1 MILEDDIEDYEIGS
15 KDTYRDNPLLK
26 KAGVKIEYTQEQIDE
41 YVKCS
46 KDPVYFAENY
56 VYIINVDHGLMKFKM
71 WDFQKE
77 MIKVYHKNRFSITK
91 CPRQVGKTTTSV
103 AYLLWL
109 TLFTDTQN
117 VAILANKGSLARDI
131 LGKYQLAYE
140 NLPTFLQ
147 QGVLVWNKGNVELEN
162 GSKIIAAST
171 SSSAIR
177 GGAFNLVFLDEF
189 AFVPN
194 NIAEEF
200 FNSVYPVISSGKTS
214 KIIIVSTPN
223 GMNLFYKLRMDAI
236 NKKNNYKTF
245 EIHWSMVPGRDEVW
259 KEETIRNTSERQ
271 FRQEFETEFLGSSNT
286 LVSGY
291 KLQTMVYRD
300 PSITHDGIRIFE
312 KPIKEGENDAKS
324 DHLYC
329 ICVDVSEGKNL
340 DCSAFQIIDISE
352 TPYKQVAAYN
362 SSSITPILFPTVI
375 YNAARMYNDAY
386 ILVEINNN
394 PQVADSLHADFEYEN
409 LWKVYTGNKK
419 PQQLS
424 AGFARGIQMGLKM
437 SPQVKAIGCSNLK
450 TLIEGDKLFI
460 SDFDTY
466 SELTTFEQNKNS
478 FKAADGANDDLV
490 MSLVIFG
497 WVSTQQYFK
506 EIVNHDIRKQI
517 QLEQMNQMDEN
528 VLPAPIIDDGMETP
542 FEVMGGD
549 LWEVANGG
557 EIYSNFIKERLNN
570 I

>member
-1 MILEDDIEDYEIGS
+1 MTVEIEDYDLDAKE
-15 KDTYRDNPLLK
+15 TYRDNPLLK
-26 KAGVKIEYTQEQIDE
+26 KAGVKVEYTQEQVDE
-41 YVKCS
+41 YIKCS
-46 KDPVYFAENY
+46 KDPIYFAENY
-56 VYIINVDHGLMKFKM
+56 VTIVNVDVGLMKFKM

-77 MIKVYHKNRFSITK
+77 MIRTYHENRFSITK

-109 TLFTDTQN
+109 TLFTETQN
-117 VAILANKGSLARDI
+117 VAVLANKGSLARDI
-131 LGKYQLAYE
+131 LAKYQLAYE
-140 NLPTFLQ
+140 NLPMWLQ
-147 QGVLVWNKGNVELEN
+147 QGVVVWNKGNVELEN

-177 GGAFNLVFLDEF
+177 GGSFNLVFLDEF

-223 GMNLFYKLRMDAI
+223 GMNLFYKLWMDAV
-236 NKKNNYKTF
+236 NKKNGYKTF
-245 EIHWSMVPGRDEVW
+245 EIHWSMVPGRDEAW

-286 LVSGY
+286 LVSGL
-291 KLQTMVYRD
+291 KLQQIAYRD
-300 PSITHDGIRIFE
+300 PIAIHDMLKIYE
-312 KPIKEGENDAKS
+312 MPKKTEEGDKS

-340 DCSAFQIIDISE
+340 DSSAFQVIDIST
-352 TPYKQVAAYN
+352 TPYRQVASYA

-386 ILVEINNN
+386 VLVEINNN
-394 PQVADSLHADFEYEN
+394 PQVADSLHQDFEYEN

-450 TLIEGDKLFI
+450 TLIEGDKLEI
-460 SDFDTY
+460 VDFDTY
-466 SELTTFEQNKNS
+466 SELTTFEQQKNS
-478 FKAADGANDDLV
+478 FAAADGANDDLV
-490 MSLVIFG
+490 MSLVIFA

-517 QLEQMNQMDEN
+517 QLENMNQMDEN
-528 VLPAPIIDDGMETP
+528 MLPEPLIDDGLDVP
-542 FEVMGGD
+542 FEIMGGD
-549 LWEVANGG
+549 LWEVSNGG
-557 EIYSNFIKERLNN
+557 ETYASFIRDKLHNL
-570 I
+570 